1 MPTETDGAE
10 VIDQPWTEVARH
22 VPKISRNHLA
32 ATLITTLLSHLIRF
46 ERQGFREFMDDWAA
60 QDALAGKT
68 IDVVSPAGRV
78 QGRAAGISIRGG
90 LLVDTRDGPAE
101 LHAGEVSLRA

>member
-46 ERQGFREFMDDWAA
+46 ERQGFRKGRKAR
-60 QDALAGKT
+60 
-68 IDVVSPAGRV
+68 DVSKKN
-78 QGRAAGISIRGG
+78 RGEKHTKEAF
-90 LLVDTRDGPAE
+90 VNV
-101 LHAGEVSLRA
+101 HVIV